1 MSARTNPKRREARIL
16 ALLALF
22 EADVAGHPVGDA
34 LSRHIA
40 QNAPADEVPAR
51 ELLPETIAYAAQLA
65 SGVTT
70 GRADIDALLAQCAP
84 EHPVADLAAIDR
96 NILRIAIFELRAGL
110 APVKVVVNEAIEL
123 AKLFG
128 SDASPR
134 FTHGVL
140 GTVIQRLTAP
150 ATTPAEASAAV

>member
-1 MSARTNPKRREARIL
+1 MSARTNPKRREARVL
-16 ALLALF
+16 ALLALY
-22 EADVAGHPVGDA
+22 EADVAGHPVGEA
-34 LSRHIA
+34 LSRHLA
-40 QNAPADEVPAR
+40 QAAPTDEDGPR
-51 ELLPETIAYAAQLA
+51 ELPPETVAYAAQLT
-65 SGVTT
+65 SGVTV

-96 NILRIAIFELRAGL
+96 NILRIAIFELRAEL

-140 GTVIQRLTAP
+140 GTVTQRLAP
-150 ATTPAEASAAV
+150 LGTMPAEAAA